1 MKKGGEILTEA
12 LNSVGGFFNKI
23 VKKDDSSVNINN
35 PHDANEK
42 LFNLLKKYSGK
53 MNHSDLRQLYGVID
67 YLKKNYE

>member
-1 MKKGGEILTEA
+1 MQQ
-12 LNSVGGFFNKI
+12 KI
-23 VKKDDSSVNINN
+23 VKKDDFVVNINN

-42 LFNLLKKYSGK
+42 LMSLLKKYSEK